1 MRSLAIVIFSL
12 ILFVPPSAL
21 AQSRSSATVT
31 VTISVAPIAN
41 IDFPNGTDFIITV
54 PRNAS
59 PNGATIQPVRIPFT
73 VRGNPIASVSARP
86 DVFLQTNVG
95 AFYGLALGPDGGSEP
110 LGYDIVVQFPVPSQ
124 NHAGLPTRGG
134 FGNGATRDN
143 YANLPSVSEDP
154 TPPLAVDMV
163 QQKHTAYGTI
173 HLVARHGWTPDGRS
187 AKAGKYSGSINVTVT
202 TDER

>member
-1 MRSLAIVIFSL
+1 MRNLAIFFFGLMLFLPSL
-12 ILFVPPSAL
+12 TL

-59 PNGATIQPVRIPFT
+59 PRGATIQPVRIPFT
-73 VRGNPIASVSARP
+73 VRGNAIAAVSARP
-86 DVFLQTNVG
+86 DVFLQAADGT
-95 AFYGLALGPDGGSEP
+95 FYGRALGPDGGLEA

-124 NHAGLPTRGG
+124 NYAGLPTRGG
-134 FGNGATRDN
+134 FGGGRTREN
-143 YANLPSVSEDP
+143 YASLPGFDEVP
-154 TPPLAVDMV
+154 TETLAADMV

-173 HLVARHGWTPDGRS
+173 HLVARHG
-187 AKAGKYSGSINVTVT
+187 
-202 TDER
+202 